1 MGHRMGYRK
10 RSLGVGAGLGL
21 CLLGPGAW
29 AAEGAAAC
37 AAEAGDQ
44 ARLACYD
51 RLFRAAPAAPV
62 APEAGR
68 PATLQPDRAAADG
81 MLTER
86 WGLGEEADR
95 RLFRIHAHRPTYILP
110 VRWSNAPNHQPTSPN
125 PDNQV
130 ASPDSLKAAEAKYQI
145 SFKTLAYSDHWFGQ
159 RADLWLG
166 YTQQS
171 SWQVYD
177 RKNSA
182 PFRETDY
189 EPEAM
194 LVLPLDTS
202 LGRTGLRLR
211 MAGLGVNHQ
220 SNGRANPYSRSWN
233 RIMGQVGLESDEGDF
248 AVLLRGW
255 QRMNESADKDDNPD
269 ITHYLGHADVQFL
282 WRAGRNGFGV
292 NLRGTPSHAAAKVD
306 WSYQLHGGLR
316 AYVQLFSG
324 YGESLIDYNHRQTTL
339 GFGISLVDWF

>member
-1 MGHRMGYRK
+1 
-10 RSLGVGAGLGL
+10 
-21 CLLGPGAW
+21 
-29 AAEGAAAC
+29 
-37 AAEAGDQ
+37 
-44 ARLACYD
+44 
-51 RLFRAAPAAPV
+51 
-62 APEAGR
+62 
-68 PATLQPDRAAADG
+68 
-81 MLTER
+81 
-86 WGLGEEADR
+86 
-95 RLFRIHAHRPTYILP
+95 
-110 VRWSNAPNHQPTSPN
+110 
-125 PDNQV
+125 
-130 ASPDSLKAAEAKYQI
+130 
-145 SFKTLAYSDHWFGQ
+145 
-159 RADLWLG
+159 
-166 YTQQS
+166 
-171 SWQVYD
+171 
-177 RKNSA
+177 
-182 PFRETDY
+182 
-189 EPEAM
+189 M